1 MSESSVIAPN
11 LFSPRNAFVAA
22 VSVAAVVV
30 GIWILAAPTP
40 KKVAKVKAAK
50 ALAKSASNESIDD
63 VVPNVDGKKKAV
75 QKEEPKAAAKDASVV
90 ESAPIAGVTTEE
102 TKKEAP
108 AADSGVPVVESEKDK
123 ETLAKEAKTIGNR
136 LFGEK
141 KYEEAIKY
149 YSTAISLLPTDAV
162 FFANRAAC
170 YSNLDNHAATIS
182 DCDAALALDPRY
194 IKAIYRRAQAYSVIG
209 DLDKALNDYTAIC
222 MLEEFKKESSITT
235 TDRILKELGVA
246 KAEKAMETKVARLP
260 SETFVKAYMDSFRPK
275 NFGSSVVAEFPSE
288 LAGDAVLHKA
298 YEAILA
304 KDWENAITL
313 VQESL
318 SLEMSSNKIRAFA
331 LNTLGT
337 FCFLKGDIPTAMQ
350 HLDTSLA
357 LDPKNMNTLIKRA
370 SIFMERQ
377 DLENAVREYEKAESV
392 SSTDPDLYYHRGQVR
407 FLTGDVSAAIIDYQK
422 SLELDSEFVYAHIQ
436 LAVAQ
441 YKSGE
446 IGSAEKT
453 FLKALKKFSN
463 VPEVYNYYG
472 EVLLDMERFEDAERY
487 FDKAIEMDGSSP
499 LPYINKCEYAFL
511 FCVV

>member
-1 MSESSVIAPN
+1 MSESTVITPN
-11 LFSPRNAFVAA
+11 LLSPRNAFVAA
-22 VSVAAVVV
+22 ISVAAVAV
-30 GIWILAAPTP
+30 GIWILGSPTQ

-50 ALAKSASNESIDD
+50 SLAKSASNESIDD

-75 QKEEPKAAAKDASVV
+75 KKDETKATVKDTPVV
-90 ESAPIAGVTTEE
+90 ESAPIAVLATDE

-108 AADSGVPVVESEKDK
+108 VADSAVPVVESEKDN

-149 YSTAISLLPTDAV
+149 YTTAISLLPTDPV

-170 YSNLDNHAATIS
+170 FSNLDNHTATIS

-194 IKAIYRRAQAYSVIG
+194 IKAVYRRAQAYTAIG
-209 DLDKALNDYTAIC
+209 DLEKALNDYTAIC

-275 NFGSSVVAEFPSE
+275 NFGAS
-288 LAGDAVLHKA
+288 A

-304 KDWENAITL
+304 KDWESAITL

-318 SLEMSSNKIRAFA
+318 SLEMSSDRIRAFA

-350 HLDTSLA
+350 HLDTSLT

-436 LAVAQ
+436 LAV
-441 YKSGE
+441 
-446 IGSAEKT
+446 
-453 FLKALKKFSN
+453 
-463 VPEVYNYYG
+463 
-472 EVLLDMERFEDAERY
+472 
-487 FDKAIEMDGSSP
+487 
-499 LPYINKCEYAFL
+499 
-511 FCVV
+511 